1 MSYSPKR
8 IVRILRPVWYVV
20 AGEGPG
26 VDGVGD
32 TERARFGGC
41 VTGIVTVDLSGR
53 LDGPAI
59 GVSGLG
65 AGGFG
70 WGGFSLCY
78 RGIQSVTRDIIY
90 SEAHFRGLSTSLEL
104 ELVAMC
110 YSSP

>member
-1 MSYSPKR
+1 M
-8 IVRILRPVWYVV
+8 VRILRPVEYVV

-32 TERARFGGC
+32 TERARFGGS
-41 VTGIVTVDLSGR
+41 VTGIATVDRSGR

-59 GVSGLG
+59 GISEPG

-78 RGIQSVTRDIIY
+78 GGIQECI
-90 SEAHFRGLSTSLEL
+90 
-104 ELVAMC
+104 
-110 YSSP
+110 